1 MTGIPESTTSSS
13 SGFMAYFTSDL
24 QPTQGFHPT
33 SSNQV
38 LLPGPK
44 SLYSSCTLH
53 LYFTLPP
60 LVFVDTHELAQRSG
74 FYKYNHWGSRDIEK
88 PTHALP
94 NEHSEVLINVIDLED
109 AFDEAGG
116 PIGVEVPMHLR
127 YGTPRPSTKTQASQD
142 TLYDKIHVDWPQA
155 FLLCP
160 PTCVLLSLCSGDR
173 RTTYSDESCDSIS
186 EG

>member
-1 MTGIPESTTSSS
+1 MTGIPESTTSSC

-24 QPTQGFHPT
+24 QPTRGFHPT

-38 LLPGPK
+38 VLPGPK

-88 PTHALP
+88 PTHALA

-173 RTTYSDESCDSIS
+173 RTTYSNESCR
-186 EG
+186 